1 MTVAVGLR
9 GLFLH
14 LKLHEVEVVDIFDS
28 QGAVGQ
34 ICAHGEIGGHVSPC
48 DDTYP
53 NSQSD
58 TRGFT
63 GIMMKTTDED
73 AWFKTCA
80 RAQGVFSP

>member
-1 MTVAVGLR
+1 MAIAVSLR
-9 GLFLH
+9 RLFLDF
-14 LKLHEVEVVDIFDS
+14 KLHEVEVVDIFNS

-58 TRGFT
+58 TRGFRWDF
-63 GIMMKTTDED
+63 DEND
-73 AWFKTCA
+73 
-80 RAQGVFSP
+80 